1 MDLLIF
7 LLSVIYLFFTRKI
20 EIPFVGLLV
29 LASDYLGIGRF
40 FAENE
45 LNYFGQPKDLG
56 LVLLMLI
63 SIVVLMRYKDVN
75 PPKFVSKVYKY
86 INLFLG
92 FILFTIFI
100 DFVANGIDAWSVART
115 SRHWLMLLIYI
126 PLMRLPIMRLEKIVK
141 MLYRLTLVVSFI
153 IVIEYIT
160 GYHYFTPEMYETYAG
175 NTIVLRGALP
185 STYALFYVLLVAMG
199 YGSHN
204 RVVRYFILAMLTF
217 SLLISATKSIAIG
230 LFVGFVA
237 LAVYTSRGIL
247 KALPKIFSVTI
258 LAFIIMMVMP
268 SLRTRLIYG
277 QQNFGTLDDGS
288 TTFRMMLA
296 EERYHYI
303 AQESITYLFGIGNV
317 TEDHFEGNFEV
328 GHVNQE
334 GERAQLDTGDI
345 AWALTFLRLGML
357 GTILWIGLSLVF
369 IWAFSKNLQN
379 PYSIPLISY
388 LLLNL
393 LILSFA
399 GTTIYE
405 ASYWIIPL
413 IVLDIV
419 TPYQRKIIS
428 R

>member
-7 LLSVIYLFFTRKI
+7 LLSVIYLFFSRKI

-40 FAENE
+40 FAEND

-56 LVLLMLI
+56 LVLLVFI
-63 SIVVLMRYKDVN
+63 SIVVLIRYKDVHR
-75 PPKFVSKVYKY
+75 PKYVSKVYNY

-100 DFVANGIDAWSVART
+100 DFVANGIDVWSVART

-126 PLMRLPIMRLEKIVK
+126 PLMRIPTMRLEMIVK
-141 MLYRLTLVVSFI
+141 LLYRLTLVVSFI

-160 GYHYFTPEMYETYAG
+160 GFHYFTPEAYETYAG
-175 NTIVLRGALP
+175 NTIVFRGVLP

-204 RVVRYFILAMLTF
+204 RVSRYLILATLTF

-230 LFVGFVA
+230 LFVGFIV
-237 LAVYTSRGIL
+237 LAVYSSRGIL
-247 KALPKIFSVTI
+247 KALPKIFCVTI
-258 LAFIIMMVMP
+258 LALLVMMAMP

-296 EERYHYI
+296 AERYHYI
-303 AQESITYLFGIGNV
+303 AQDPITYIFGIGNV

-328 GHVNQE
+328 GHINQE

-345 AWALTFLRLGML
+345 AWALSFLRLGML
-357 GTILWIGLSLVF
+357 GTLLWIGLTLMFV
-369 IWAFSKNLQN
+369 WAFSKSLQN
-379 PYSIPLISY
+379 PFSIPLISY

-399 GTTIYE
+399 GTTIY
-405 ASYWIIPL
+405 AANYWIIPL
-413 IVLDIV
+413 IVLNV
-419 TPYQRKIIS
+419 VNPHQRKKLS